1 MGPYA
6 ANPAKEAG
14 DKRKTRQG
22 VEKNRMKRML
32 DGAKVLRGIRKEGV
46 SPEAFLVHVVASSP
60 ELIDLKSKGFGKFSV
75 NPASSGLFWRF
86 GAGCAIAHKT
96 KEKPSETNWF
106 PTV

>member
-6 ANPAKEAG
+6 ANSANEAG
-14 DKRKTRQG
+14 DRRKTRQG

-46 SPEAFLVHVVASSP
+46 SPEAFLVHVVVSSP

-86 GAGCAIAHKT
+86 GAGCAIAHKA
-96 KEKPSETNWF
+96 KEKPLESC
-106 PTV
+106 

>member
-6 ANPAKEAG
+6 ANSVKEAG
-14 DKRKTRQG
+14 DRRKTRQG

-46 SPEAFLVHVVASSP
+46 SPEAFLVHVVVSSP

-75 NPASSGLFWRF
+75 NPASCSLFLRVFAGCSGLNRR
-86 GAGCAIAHKT
+86 
-96 KEKPSETNWF
+96 KEKPSETN
-106 PTV
+106 